1 MYENRNIKRGS
12 KILDLTARE
21 IGRAIK
27 SNNLIRDQYK
37 LCYLFNEQNGGTRD
51 DNY

>member
-1 MYENRNIKRGS
+1 MTKEQAQKVLDELQEVVRF
-12 KILDLTARE
+12 LDLTAKE

-37 LCYLFNEQNGGTRD
+37 LCYLFSE
-51 DNY
+51 